1 MKKENLLIVC
11 FDIKDF
17 NKIDKIDLSNY
28 DKVIVASDDFRVH
41 EECDKVDLES
51 KYIDTAICYN
61 EIANDLIQIVD
72 SINLNISNYLE
83 QNDIDKKV
91 FQWTKHP
98 EGGRTTQ
105 IVQNMLILF
114 ESFSKMLNHNQI
126 KNIILLNCNNNLES
140 KVLKEIANSKNI
152 SLETIIKSS
161 VLKNFFRKENLKLNF
176 ATYYR
181 LLKTFLIKIRNQK
194 LKNTIE
200 NKNLALFHL
209 CADSKKHI
217 DNIDFLIDS
226 IREKEF
232 NTVIVSW
239 DVKRLISKFGNS
251 HIILENYLSLGQIIK
266 SLFLTLKL
274 SMSKI
279 ALSENQSIFYKKF
292 RVDDILRP
300 YIHSS
305 IVEFVPYNTNL
316 NLAFSSFLKEYTEIK
331 VAKLCHPIMMND
343 ATVLYNSLAKKNIL
357 QLDYQVGA
365 MLSSPYRKNV
375 VKENHTFFDEKFIF
389 FATGEIERDIFID
402 DSQLNSKNCVLMGRG
417 KSGSLEKF
425 FSNTS
430 KASSLEY
437 LNIKREFTTFVL
449 VDFPSALKGYQSIE
463 EVVRVFRCIL
473 ELSCQH
479 KNIAFLIKP
488 HPSAKLNLM
497 YSLLDSK
504 LQSNIIVFEKTTD
517 IKHLLNISDILITK
531 YSNIGIEAIF
541 NNTLIIST
549 LFDDSDFFKIYNDA
563 ASYVYNERELL
574 ALLNEVFENKDDF
587 KNRMKPNMKQ
597 FLDRYYT
604 HTELSSAEI
613 IANELE
619 KRIFN

>member
-1 MKKENLLIVC
+1 MKKENLLMVC

-17 NKIDKIDLSNY
+17 KKLNRIELLKY
-28 DKVIVASDDFRVH
+28 EKVVVASDDFRVH
-41 EECDKVDLES
+41 KECERMELES

-61 EIANDLIQIVD
+61 EVANDLIKIVD
-72 SINLNISNYLE
+72 NINLNISSYLE
-83 QNDIDKKV
+83 QNNIDKKI

-114 ESFSKMLNHNQI
+114 ESFSKVLNENKI
-126 KNIILLNCNNNLES
+126 KNIILLNDNNSLES
-140 KVLKEIANSKNI
+140 KVLIEIANSKSI
-152 SLETIIKSS
+152 PLAIITKTS
-161 VLKNFFRKENLKLNF
+161 VFKHFFQKENLKLNF

-181 LLKTFLIKIRNQK
+181 LLKTLLIKITNQK
-194 LKNTIE
+194 SKNTPE
-200 NKNLALFHL
+200 NKSIALFHL
-209 CADSKKHI
+209 CADSQKHI
-217 DNIDFLIDS
+217 DNIEFLLNS
-226 IREKEF
+226 LREKKF
-232 NTVIVSW
+232 NIVVVSW
-239 DVKRLISKFGNS
+239 GVKKLISKFGNS
-251 HIILENYLSLGQIIK
+251 HIILENYLSWTQTIK
-266 SLFLTLKL
+266 SLFLALKL

-279 ALSENQSIFYKKF
+279 AFNQNKPIFYKKF
-292 RVDDILRP
+292 RIDDILRP

-305 IVEFVPYNTNL
+305 IVEFVPYNKNL
-316 NLAFSSFLKEYTEIK
+316 NIAFSSFVKEYTDIK

-343 ATVLYNSLAKKNIL
+343 ATVLYNSLAEKEIL

-375 VKENHTFFDEKFIF
+375 VKENHTFFDEKYIF

-402 DSQLNSKNCVLMGRG
+402 DTQFDFKNCVVMGRG
-417 KSGSLEKF
+417 KSGSLENF

-430 KASSLEY
+430 KARSLEY
-437 LNIKREFTTFVL
+437 LNIKEEFIAFVL
-449 VDFPSALKGYQSIE
+449 VDFPTFLKGYQSIE
-463 EVVRVFRCIL
+463 EVVRVFGCII
-473 ELSCQH
+473 ELSAQH

-488 HPSAKLNLM
+488 HPSAKLDLM
-497 YSLLDSK
+497 HSLLDSK
-504 LQSNIIVFEKTTD
+504 IQSNIIVFEKTTD

-531 YSNIGIEAIF
+531 YSTIGIEAMF
-541 NNTLIIST
+541 NDTLIIST
-549 LFDDSDFFKIYNDA
+549 LFDGSDFFKIYNDA
-563 ASYVYNERELL
+563 AQYAHDENELF

-604 HTELSSAEI
+604 QTELSSSDI

-619 KRIFN
+619 KRIFS